1 MIQLT
6 HVSKLYRHE
15 QAALSDVSLT
25 VDKGEFL
32 FLTGPSGAGKTTL
45 LRLLFREV
53 VPTQGQIW
61 VDGENLARM
70 PPARIPYLRRRIG
83 IVFQD
88 FRLLPRRTVFENISF
103 VQRFLGVS
111 AREQKEK
118 ALRALKMVGLAH
130 KMHSFPPELSGG
142 EQQRVAIARAVINEP
157 VLLLADEPT
166 GNLDAAL
173 SYEIL
178 DLFREINSHGT
189 TVLIATHDLDL
200 LERLPRRVLALERGR
215 LVEDR
220 RQAPLPASL

>member
-1 MIQLT
+1 MLQLT

-61 VDGENLARM
+61 VDGENLVRM

-118 ALRALKMVGLAH
+118 ALRTLKMVGLAH

-142 EQQRVAIARAVINEP
+142 EQQRIAIARAVINEP

-200 LERLPRRVLALERGR
+200 LARLPRRVLALERGR

>member
-6 HVSKLYRHE
+6 HVSKLYRHD
-15 QAALSDVSLT
+15 QAALSDVSLG
-25 VDKGEFL
+25 VEKGEFV

-45 LRLLFREV
+45 LKLLFREE
-53 VPTQGQIW
+53 VPSEGQVW
-61 VDGENLARM
+61 VDGENLVRLQ
-70 PPARIPYLRRRIG
+70 PSRIPYLRRRIG

-88 FRLLPRRTVFENISF
+88 FRLLGRRTVFENITF
-103 VQRFLGVS
+103 VQRFLGTS

-118 ALRALKMVGLAH
+118 ALRVLKTVGLAH
-130 KMHSFPPELSGG
+130 KMHAFPAELSGG

-173 SYEIL
+173 SFEIL

-200 LERLPRRVLALERGR
+200 LQRLPRRILRLERGR
-215 LVEDR
+215 LVDDR
-220 RQAPLPASL
+220 RPAPLPAVL

>member
-15 QAALSDVSLT
+15 QAALSDVSLS

-53 VPTQGQIW
+53 IPTQGQIW
-61 VDGENLARM
+61 VDGENLVRM

-200 LERLPRRVLALERGR
+200 LARLPRRVLALARGR

>member
-6 HVSKLYRHE
+6 HVTKAYRRE
-15 QAALSDVSLT
+15 QAALLDVSLT
-25 VDKGEFL
+25 VDKGEFVY
-32 FLTGPSGAGKTTL
+32 LTGPSGAGKTTL
-45 LRLLFREV
+45 LKLLFREV
-53 VPTQGQIW
+53 VPSEGQIW
-61 VDGENLARM
+61 VDSENLARLH
-70 PPARIPYLRRRIG
+70 PSRIPYLRRRIG

-88 FRLLPRRTVFENISF
+88 FRLLTRRTVFENITF
-103 VQRFLGVS
+103 VQRFLGAS
-111 AREQKEK
+111 PREQKER
-118 ALRALKMVGLAH
+118 ALRVLKTVGLAH

-178 DLFREINSHGT
+178 ALFRDINNRGT

-200 LERLPRRVLALERGR
+200 LARLPRRVLKLERGR
-215 LVEDR
+215 LIDDR
-220 RQAPLPASL
+220 RPSLVPTGI

>member
-6 HVSKLYRHE
+6 HVTKAYKHD
-15 QAALSDVSLT
+15 QAALSDVSLSI
-25 VDKGEFL
+25 DKGEFV
-32 FLTGPSGAGKTTL
+32 FLTGRSGAGKTTL

-53 VPTQGQIW
+53 VPSEGQVW
-61 VDGENLARM
+61 VDGENLVRM
-70 PPARIPYLRRRIG
+70 PGSRIPYLRRRIG

-88 FRLLPRRTVFENISF
+88 FRLLARRTVFENITF
-103 VQRFLGVS
+103 VQRFLGTG

-118 ALRALKMVGLAH
+118 ALRVLKTVGLAH

-173 SYEIL
+173 SLEIL

-200 LERLPRRVLALERGR
+200 LERLPRRVLRLERGR
-215 LVEDR
+215 LLDDR
-220 RQAPLPASL
+220 RPSPLPAGL